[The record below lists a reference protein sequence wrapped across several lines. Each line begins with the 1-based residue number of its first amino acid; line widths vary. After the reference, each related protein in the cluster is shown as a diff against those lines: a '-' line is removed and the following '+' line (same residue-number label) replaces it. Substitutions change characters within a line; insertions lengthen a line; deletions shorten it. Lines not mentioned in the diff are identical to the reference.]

1 MDISSFSYETQNVHG
16 HIWHIFMKNIHLIGG
31 FNPLKNMSSSDWI
44 IIPNLVGEKKVM
56 FQTTNPVIPLLI
68 PLLINPII
76 NHLPSS
82 PNNHEITIK
91 SPSNHLTFT
100 IFQLPKSPLAD
111 GCMASLSRQQQR
123 GTHGALRAV
132 VQVHARQ
139 RQGALTK
146 REKGDGPKTAHRWGV
161 GTWWDFNGF

>member
-91 SPSNHLTFT
+91 SPDIYHLPTPQ
-100 IFQLPKSPLAD
+100 IASGRRLHGLPQPPAAARDPRSSPRRRPGPRPAAP
-111 GCMASLSRQQQR
+111 GCPDEAWKRGRPENSAS
-123 GTHGALRAV
+123 
-132 VQVHARQ
+132 
-139 RQGALTK
+139 
-146 REKGDGPKTAHRWGV
+146 V
-161 GTWWDFNGF
+161 GCGYLVGF